1 MGGAQRG
8 HHGLRV
14 RAAPSK
20 IKRHVHTSALYR
32 ANKKLFF
39 FFLLHFGKAK
49 FDDDLKMRERE
60 KKGVRKRDGKS
71 GPLEST
77 FLGEQIQV
85 QVLQAASSWQHNDK
99 NNQIIANKKS
109 SGGHT
114 RSATFVTLFVRGNG
128 KQSLLATCFHCCV
141 FL

>member
-1 MGGAQRG
+1 MYTLPHCTEQ
-8 HHGLRV
+8 
-14 RAAPSK
+14 
-20 IKRHVHTSALYR
+20 IKS
-32 ANKKLFF
+32 FF

-60 KKGVRKRDGKS
+60 KKKGVRKRDGKS

-85 QVLQAASSWQHNDK
+85 QVLQAASSSQHNDK

-114 RSATFVTLFVRGNG
+114 HTRSATFVTLFVRGNG
-128 KQSLLATCFHCCV
+128 KQPLLAMCFHCCV